1 MPSTTCFGNL
11 QNPCDDKKQ
20 TGPKKLVRFCW
31 IFYRYSP
38 IMEPKGGELLE
49 QVWEQ
54 MKTGLQKC
62 ERCGLCRTRTQAVWG
77 VGNPRTKVLL
87 IGEAPGKNEDEQGE
101 PFVGRSGQL
110 LDKMLAVVDLDRKR
124 NIYITNI
131 VKCRPP
137 ENRDPAPEEVAAC
150 LDYLREQTRILAPKI
165 IVCLG
170 RISATRIIDPG
181 FKVTKQHG
189 QWVEKGGI
197 HMMGTFHP
205 AALLRNP
212 GNKPGALEDFLGLR
226 EKIRQL
232 CPEVYEL

>member
-1 MPSTTCFGNL
+1 M
-11 QNPCDDKKQ
+11 
-20 TGPKKLVRFCW
+20 
-31 IFYRYSP
+31 
-38 IMEPKGGELLE
+38 E

-150 LDYLREQTRILAPKI
+150 LDYLREHTTEFWPRKL
-165 IVCLG
+165 L
-170 RISATRIIDPG
+170 SA
-181 FKVTKQHG
+181 
-189 QWVEKGGI
+189 WAES
-197 HMMGTFHP
+197 
-205 AALLRNP
+205 ALRGLLIPDLR
-212 GNKPGALEDFLGLR
+212 
-226 EKIRQL
+226 
-232 CPEVYEL
+232 

>member
-1 MPSTTCFGNL
+1 MGTDENRLAEMRTLWTLPD
-11 QNPCDDKKQ
+11 QNPSGLGGRQSADKGAFDRRS
-20 TGPKKLVRFCW
+20 TR
-31 IFYRYSP
+31 
-38 IMEPKGGELLE
+38 
-49 QVWEQ
+49 
-54 MKTGLQKC
+54 QK
-62 ERCGLCRTRTQAVWG
+62 R
-77 VGNPRTKVLL
+77 
-87 IGEAPGKNEDEQGE
+87 GE

-212 GNKPGALEDFLGLR
+212 VNKPGALEDFLGLR

>member
-1 MPSTTCFGNL
+1 
-11 QNPCDDKKQ
+11 
-20 TGPKKLVRFCW
+20 
-31 IFYRYSP
+31 
-38 IMEPKGGELLE
+38 MEEL
-49 QVWEQ
+49 WNQ
-54 MKTGLQKC
+54 MKADLQKC

-77 VGNPRTKVLL
+77 VGNPQTKVLF

-110 LDKMLAVVDLDRKR
+110 LDKMLAVVDLDRKK

-137 ENRDPAPEEVAAC
+137 ENRDPLPEEVAAC
-150 LDYLREQTRILAPKI
+150 LGYLREQTRLLAPKI

-170 RISATRIIDPG
+170 RISATRIMDPA
-181 FKVTKQHG
+181 FKVTKEHG
-189 QWVEKGGI
+189 QWMEKGGI

-205 AALLRNP
+205 AALLRNS
-212 GNKPGALEDFLGLR
+212 GNKPAALEDLLGLR
-226 EKIRQL
+226 EKIRAL

>member
-11 QNPCDDKKQ
+11 QNPCDDKKR

-150 LDYLREQTRILAPKI
+150 LDPKI

>member
-1 MPSTTCFGNL
+1 M
-11 QNPCDDKKQ
+11 
-20 TGPKKLVRFCW
+20 
-31 IFYRYSP
+31 
-38 IMEPKGGELLE
+38 E

-170 RISATRIIDPG
+170 RISAARIIDPG

-226 EKIRQL
+226 GKIRQL